1 MLSNCFLV
9 RSTTECKG
17 TMLGFPAICFSL
29 LSLLH
34 LVWGR
39 VIYNGKDVFI
49 DEKSAGSF
57 ISRKLLKNSW
67 DFEAV
72 VPGNIERECMEE
84 ICSYE
89 EAREVFEDDKH
100 TAIFWETYTN
110 SHETLHPLDVSGLV
124 AGIVAIVIT
133 AIIVTVLGI
142 YCYKNRGKN
151 ARGRSVPVHMGV
163 DGQPVPESV
172 PLSIVAPGLPSY
184 NEALTHSGQ
193 HDAPPPPYSGGS
205 PPEPTETPDEE

>member
-1 MLSNCFLV
+1 
-9 RSTTECKG
+9 
-17 TMLGFPAICFSL
+17 MLGFPAIFLSL

-39 VIYNGKDVFI
+39 VIYNGNDVFLE
-49 DEKSAGSF
+49 EKSAGSF

-67 DFEAV
+67 DFETV
-72 VPGNIERECMEE
+72 VPGNIERECIEE

-89 EAREVFEDDKH
+89 EAREVFEDDKL

-133 AIIVTVLGI
+133 AIIVAVLVI

-151 ARGRSVPVHMGV
+151 ARGGSVPVHMGV